1 MSIFEDISK
10 AEQMKPEDLMEIE
23 TGKFLDLIDV
33 WLGCGFLLSSIEEQ
47 NDKDATEAILR
58 ISDSYGKLAAKYD
71 EQ

>member
-1 MSIFEDISK
+1 MSIFKDILK